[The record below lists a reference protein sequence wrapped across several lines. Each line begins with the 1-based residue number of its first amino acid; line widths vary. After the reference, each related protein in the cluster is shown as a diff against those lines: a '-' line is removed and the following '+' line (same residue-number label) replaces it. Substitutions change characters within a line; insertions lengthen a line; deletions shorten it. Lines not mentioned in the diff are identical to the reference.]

1 MALILPRNSM
11 LFALK
16 FGDLSNFAVCIA
28 NFDDKKSTYHFG
40 SGRGDDAATSL
51 VAWTGAC

>member
-28 NFDDKKSTYHFG
+28 NFDDKKSTYHLD
-40 SGRGDDAATSL
+40 SGCGDGAATGL
-51 VAWTGAC
+51 IAWTGAC